1 MRSSSHDRMISCSP
15 LLVDL
20 HIPKKTLSYNGW
32 AMEQLTLLQNQSP
45 VEEVKID
52 IMFKFKLCIYYIY
65 KTLAYCDYIKKY
77 IGWSIWLPVCK
88 KYLLGIGWWTTF
100 VNIKLCFSNSA
111 MLTKIPDVNRKKE
124 SQFTILKNLY
134 AHNILFRNAKK
145 KYQQLCE
152 ILLRT
157 LECAKTP
164 HIQSRECRIRSRECR
179 M

>member
-1 MRSSSHDRMISCSP
+1 MR
-15 LLVDL
+15 L
-20 HIPKKTLSYNGW
+20 HKKIYWLIYGYQFLRSIYWVLGDEQRTL
-32 AMEQLTLLQNQSP
+32 
-45 VEEVKID
+45 
-52 IMFKFKLCIYYIY
+52 
-65 KTLAYCDYIKKY
+65 
-77 IGWSIWLPVCK
+77 
-88 KYLLGIGWWTTF
+88 
-100 VNIKLCFSNSA
+100 VNIKLWFSNSA

-145 KYQQLCE
+145 KYQQLWTVCCE

-164 HIQSRECRIRSRECR
+164 HTQSGECRIRSRECR